1 MAILGQIRKRS
12 FVLIVVIGMALFAFV
27 ISGVFVGSGLSQNQT
42 IGEVN
47 GEKIDYETFNLLVQ
61 QTQDFYGLDLINAVN
76 YAWEVGIKNIVLT
89 QELDKLGIN
98 AGKDQ
103 LEQIVS
109 AEPSIVSNPEFQND
123 LGLFDFTKFSRYI
136 NQLKSMNPTA
146 YNSWKIQE
154 QNVIAS
160 AKQKIYFNLITS
172 SITYTDVESNLEYH
186 LENDKVT
193 IDYIKI
199 PFNEIPDSI
208 FKITNSQIS
217 NFIKKNKNNYI
228 IDPSRIIEYVFVPD
242 VASPLD
248 ENNIRTNLESI
259 RDGIIQYNDV
269 TKLVDSI
276 EGFKD
281 VKNIV
286 EFVET
291 YSEKLYDSIYKTR
304 DQLSG
309 DFRDI
314 LYGLR
319 KGKTFGPYKDGNY
332 YVLSKMIDKKREGGV
347 NKVLLANIH
356 QQIVPSNESSNQNYR
371 LASRIEFDAKTN
383 LSLDQNNYS
392 YSVQN
397 YETLNPYDSGI
408 PGISDSRSVI
418 KWIYDESTKVDEIKR
433 FTLTEGY
440 LIGRIKEINKERL
453 PGVGDVSDNVKNEM
467 LKKIK
472 FDYIKKKYKTPTIE
486 SIAED
491 YNMDIQRA
499 SAVTQYDPVLVGA
512 GAEPYII
519 GASFALEPGEVSNLL
534 LGKEGIYIIHSISK
548 EIAEDLNLNSAISRS
563 LSDREIERIYSLIPE
578 VLESSADI
586 KDNRSLYY

>member
-76 YAWEVGIKNIVLT
+76 YAWEVGIKNTVLT

-123 LGLFDFTKFSRYI
+123 IGLFDFTKFSRYI

-281 VKNIV
+281 AKNIV

-356 QQIVPSNESSNQNYR
+356 KQIVPSNESSNQNYR
-371 LASRIEFDAKTN
+371 LASQIEFDAKTN
-383 LSLDQNNYS
+383 LSLDQNNY
-392 YSVQN
+392 YVEN
-397 YETLNPYDSGI
+397 YETINPYDSGI

-440 LIGRIKEINKERL
+440 LIGIIKEINKERL
-453 PGVGDVSDNVKNEM
+453 PGVGDVSDNVKNEI

-563 LSDREIERIYSLIPE
+563 LSDREIERIASLIPE
-578 VLESSADI
+578 VLESSAEI

>member
-76 YAWEVGIKNIVLT
+76 YAWEVGIKNTVLT

-109 AEPSIVSNPEFQND
+109 AEPSIVSNPEFQNEI
-123 LGLFDFTKFSRYI
+123 GLFDFTKFSRYI

-242 VASPLD
+242 IASPLD

-269 TKLVDSI
+269 TKLIDSI

-332 YVLSKMIDKKREGGV
+332 YILSKMIDKKREGGV
-347 NKVLLANIH
+347 NKVLLANIY

-371 LASRIEFDAKTN
+371 LASRIEFDAKTT
-383 LSLDQNNYS
+383 LSLDQNNFG
-392 YSVQN
+392 VVN

-453 PGVGDVSDNVKNEM
+453 PGVGDVSDNVKNEI
-467 LKKIK
+467 LKKMK

-563 LSDREIERIYSLIPE
+563 LSDREIERISSLIPE

>member
-109 AEPSIVSNPEFQND
+109 AEPSIVSNPEFQNEI
-123 LGLFDFTKFSRYI
+123 GLFDFTKFSRYI

-453 PGVGDVSDNVKNEM
+453 PGVGDVSDNVKNEI

>member
-304 DQLSG
+304 DQLPGKFS
-309 DFRDI
+309 DI
-314 LYGLR
+314 LYGLK

-332 YVLSKMIDKKREGGV
+332 YILSKMIDKKREGGV

-392 YSVQN
+392 VEN

-453 PGVGDVSDNVKNEM
+453 PGVGDVSDNVKNEI

-563 LSDREIERIYSLIPE
+563 LSDREIERISSLIPE

-586 KDNRSLYY
+586 KDNRSFYY

>member
-1 MAILGQIRKRS
+1 MAILGQIRKKS
-12 FVLIVVIGMALFAFV
+12 FFLIVVIGMALFAFV
-27 ISGVFVGSGLSQNQT
+27 ISGVFVGSGVSQNQT

-103 LEQIVS
+103 LEQIIS
-109 AEPSIVSNPEFQND
+109 AEPSIVSNPEFQNEI
-123 LGLFDFTKFSRYI
+123 GLFDFTKFSRYI

-228 IDPSRIIEYVFVPD
+228 IDPSRIIEYVFVYD

-259 RDGIIQYNDV
+259 RDGIMQYNDV

-281 VKNIV
+281 AKNIV

-314 LYGLR
+314 LYGLG

-383 LSLDQNNYS
+383 LSLDQNNYG
-392 YSVQN
+392 VEN

-418 KWIYDESTKVDEIKR
+418 KWIYDKSTKVDEIKR

-453 PGVGDVSDNVKNEM
+453 PGVGDVPDNVKNEI

-563 LSDREIERIYSLIPE
+563 LSDREIERISSLIPE

>member
-1 MAILGQIRKRS
+1 MAILGQIRKKS
-12 FVLIVVIGMALFAFV
+12 FFLIVVIGMALFAFV
-27 ISGVFVGSGLSQNQT
+27 ISGVFVGSGVSQNQT

-76 YAWEVGIKNIVLT
+76 YAWEVGIKNTVLT

-123 LGLFDFTKFSRYI
+123 IGLFDFTKFSRYI
-136 NQLKSMNPTA
+136 NQLKSFNPTA

-281 VKNIV
+281 AKNIV

-304 DQLSG
+304 DQLPGKFS
-309 DFRDI
+309 DI

-371 LASRIEFDAKTN
+371 LASQIEFDAKTN
-383 LSLDQNNYS
+383 LSLDQNNY
-392 YSVQN
+392 YVEN
-397 YETLNPYDSGI
+397 YETINPYDSGI

-418 KWIYDESTKVDEIKR
+418 KWIYDKSTKVDEIKR

-453 PGVGDVSDNVKNEM
+453 PEVGDVPDNVKNEI

-563 LSDREIERIYSLIPE
+563 LSDREIERISSLIPE

>member
-76 YAWEVGIKNIVLT
+76 YAWEVGIKNTVLT

-123 LGLFDFTKFSRYI
+123 LGLFDFIKFSRYI

-269 TKLVDSI
+269 TKLVDTI

-392 YSVQN
+392 VEN

-453 PGVGDVSDNVKNEM
+453 PGVGDVSDNVKNEI

-563 LSDREIERIYSLIPE
+563 LSDREIERIFSIIPE

>member
-76 YAWEVGIKNIVLT
+76 YAWEVGIKNTVLT

-123 LGLFDFTKFSRYI
+123 IGLFDFTKFSRYI

-228 IDPSRIIEYVFVPD
+228 IDPSRIIEYVFVYD

-314 LYGLR
+314 LYGLK

-383 LSLDQNNYS
+383 LSLDQNNY
-392 YSVQN
+392 YVEN
-397 YETLNPYDSGI
+397 YETINPYDSGI

-453 PGVGDVSDNVKNEM
+453 PGVGDVSDNVKNEI

-563 LSDREIERIYSLIPE
+563 LSDREIERISSLIPE

>member
-76 YAWEVGIKNIVLT
+76 YAWEIGIKNIVLT

-269 TKLVDSI
+269 TKLVDTI

-383 LSLDQNNYS
+383 LSLNQNNYS
-392 YSVQN
+392 VEN

-453 PGVGDVSDNVKNEM
+453 PGVGDVSDNVKNEI

-563 LSDREIERIYSLIPE
+563 LSDREIERIFSLIPE

>member
-76 YAWEVGIKNIVLT
+76 YAWEVGIKNTVLT

-123 LGLFDFTKFSRYI
+123 IGLFDFTKFSRYI

-281 VKNIV
+281 AKNIV

-356 QQIVPSNESSNQNYR
+356 KQIVPSNESSNQNYR

-383 LSLDQNNYS
+383 LSLDQNNY
-392 YSVQN
+392 YVEN
-397 YETLNPYDSGI
+397 YETINPYDSGI

-440 LIGRIKEINKERL
+440 LIGIIKEINKERL
-453 PGVGDVSDNVKNEM
+453 PGVGDVSDNVKNEI

-563 LSDREIERIYSLIPE
+563 LSDREIERIASLIPE
-578 VLESSADI
+578 VLESSAEI

>member
-123 LGLFDFTKFSRYI
+123 IGLFDFTKFSRYI

-314 LYGLR
+314 LYGLK

-392 YSVQN
+392 VEN

-408 PGISDSRSVI
+408 PDISDSRSVI

-453 PGVGDVSDNVKNEM
+453 PGVGDVSDNVKNEI

-563 LSDREIERIYSLIPE
+563 LSDREIERISSLIPE

>member
-76 YAWEVGIKNIVLT
+76 YAWEIGIKNIVLT

-242 VASPLD
+242 DASLLD

-269 TKLVDSI
+269 TKLVDTI

-453 PGVGDVSDNVKNEM
+453 PGVGDVSDNVKNEI

-563 LSDREIERIYSLIPE
+563 LSDREIERIFSIIPE

>member
-103 LEQIVS
+103 LEQIIS

-291 YSEKLYDSIYKTR
+291 YSEKPYDSIYKTR

-392 YSVQN
+392 VEN

-453 PGVGDVSDNVKNEM
+453 PGVGDVSDNVKNEI

-472 FDYIKKKYKTPTIE
+472 FDYIKKKYKTLN
-486 SIAED
+486 D
-491 YNMDIQRA
+491 
-499 SAVTQYDPVLVGA
+499 LV
-512 GAEPYII
+512 YTL
-519 GASFALEPGEVSNLL
+519 F
-534 LGKEGIYIIHSISK
+534 
-548 EIAEDLNLNSAISRS
+548 
-563 LSDREIERIYSLIPE
+563 LI
-578 VLESSADI
+578 
-586 KDNRSLYY
+586 N

>member
-453 PGVGDVSDNVKNEM
+453 PGVGDVSDNVKNEI
-467 LKKIK
+467 LNKIK

-563 LSDREIERIYSLIPE
+563 LSDREIERIFSLIPE

>member
-61 QTQDFYGLDLINAVN
+61 QTQDYYGLDLINAVN
-76 YAWEVGIKNIVLT
+76 YAWEVGIKNTVLT

-109 AEPSIVSNPEFQND
+109 AEPSIVSNPEFQNEI
-123 LGLFDFTKFSRYI
+123 GLFDFTKFSRYI

-383 LSLDQNNYS
+383 LSLDQNNNS
-392 YSVQN
+392 YSVHN

-440 LIGRIKEINKERL
+440 LIGIIKEINKERL
-453 PGVGDVSDNVKNEM
+453 PGVGDVSDNVKNEI

-563 LSDREIERIYSLIPE
+563 LSDREIERISSLIPE

>member
-47 GEKIDYETFNLLVQ
+47 GEKIDFETFNLLVQ

-76 YAWEVGIKNIVLT
+76 YAWEVGIKNTVLT

-109 AEPSIVSNPEFQND
+109 AEPSIVSNPEFQNEI
-123 LGLFDFTKFSRYI
+123 GLFDFTKFSRYI

-269 TKLVDSI
+269 TKLIDSI

-332 YVLSKMIDKKREGGV
+332 YVLSKMIDKKREGSV

-371 LASRIEFDAKTN
+371 LASKIEFDAKTT
-383 LSLDQNNYS
+383 LSLDQNNFG
-392 YSVQN
+392 VQN

-453 PGVGDVSDNVKNEM
+453 PGVGDVSDNVKNEI
-467 LKKIK
+467 LKKMK

-563 LSDREIERIYSLIPE
+563 LSDREIERISSLIPE

>member
-47 GEKIDYETFNLLVQ
+47 GEKIDFETFNLLVQ

-76 YAWEVGIKNIVLT
+76 YAWEVGIKNTVLT

-109 AEPSIVSNPEFQND
+109 AEPSIVSNPEFQNEI
-123 LGLFDFTKFSRYI
+123 GLFDFTKFSRYI

-242 VASPLD
+242 IASPLD

-269 TKLVDSI
+269 TKLIDSI

-332 YVLSKMIDKKREGGV
+332 YVLSKMIDKKREGSV

-371 LASRIEFDAKTN
+371 LASKIEFDAKTT
-383 LSLDQNNYS
+383 LSLDQNNFG
-392 YSVQN
+392 VQN

-453 PGVGDVSDNVKNEM
+453 PGVGDVSDNVKNEI
-467 LKKIK
+467 LKKMK

-563 LSDREIERIYSLIPE
+563 LSDREIERISSLIPE

>member
-1 MAILGQIRKRS
+1 MAILGQIRKKS
-12 FVLIVVIGMALFAFV
+12 FFLIVVIGMALFAFV
-27 ISGVFVGSGLSQNQT
+27 ISGVFVGSGVSQNQT

-76 YAWEVGIKNIVLT
+76 YAWEVGIKNTVLT

-103 LEQIVS
+103 LEQIIS
-109 AEPSIVSNPEFQND
+109 AEPSIVSNPEFQNEI
-123 LGLFDFTKFSRYI
+123 GLFDFTKFSRYI

-259 RDGIIQYNDV
+259 RDGIMQYNDV

-281 VKNIV
+281 AKNIV

-291 YSEKLYDSIYKTR
+291 YSEKLYDTIYKTR

-314 LYGLR
+314 LYGLG

-371 LASRIEFDAKTN
+371 LASQIEFDAKTN
-383 LSLDQNNYS
+383 LSLDQNNYG
-392 YSVQN
+392 VEN
-397 YETLNPYDSGI
+397 YKTINPYDSGI

-418 KWIYDESTKVDEIKR
+418 KWIYDKSTKVDEIKR

-453 PGVGDVSDNVKNEM
+453 PGVDDVPDNVKNEI

-563 LSDREIERIYSLIPE
+563 LSDREIERISSLIPE

>member
-103 LEQIVS
+103 LEQILS
-109 AEPSIVSNPEFQND
+109 AELSIVSNPEFQND

-453 PGVGDVSDNVKNEM
+453 PGVGDVSDNVKNEI

>member
-76 YAWEVGIKNIVLT
+76 YAWEVGIKNTVLT

-123 LGLFDFTKFSRYI
+123 IGLFDFTKFSRYI

-281 VKNIV
+281 AKNIV

-356 QQIVPSNESSNQNYR
+356 KQIVPSNESSNQNYR
-371 LASRIEFDAKTN
+371 LASQIEFDAKTN
-383 LSLDQNNYS
+383 LSLDQDNYM
-392 YSVQN
+392 VQN

-408 PGISDSRSVI
+408 PSIIDSRSVI

-440 LIGRIKEINKERL
+440 LIGIIKEINKERL
-453 PGVGDVSDNVKNEM
+453 PGVGDVSDNVKNEI

-563 LSDREIERIYSLIPE
+563 LSDREIERIASLIPE
-578 VLESSADI
+578 VLESSAEI

>member
-1 MAILGQIRKRS
+1 MAILGQIRKKS
-12 FVLIVVIGMALFAFV
+12 FFLIVVIGMALFAFV
-27 ISGVFVGSGLSQNQT
+27 ISGVFVGSGVSQNQT

-76 YAWEVGIKNIVLT
+76 YAWEVGIKNTVLT

-109 AEPSIVSNPEFQND
+109 AEPSIVSNPEFQNEI
-123 LGLFDFTKFSRYI
+123 GLFEFTKFSRYI

-281 VKNIV
+281 AKNIV

-371 LASRIEFDAKTN
+371 LASQIEFDAKTN
-383 LSLDQNNYS
+383 LSLDQNNFR
-392 YSVQN
+392 VEN
-397 YETLNPYDSGI
+397 YETINPYDSGI

-418 KWIYDESTKVDEIKR
+418 KWIYDKSTKVDEIKR

-453 PGVGDVSDNVKNEM
+453 PGVADVPDNVKNEI

-563 LSDREIERIYSLIPE
+563 LSDREIERISSLIPE

>member
-1 MAILGQIRKRS
+1 MAILGQIRKKS
-12 FVLIVVIGMALFAFV
+12 FFLIVVIGMALFAFV
-27 ISGVFVGSGLSQNQT
+27 ISGVFVGSGVSQNQT

-76 YAWEVGIKNIVLT
+76 YAWEVGIKNTVLT

-103 LEQIVS
+103 LEQIIS

-123 LGLFDFTKFSRYI
+123 FGLFDFTKFSRYI

-281 VKNIV
+281 AKNIV

-304 DQLSG
+304 DQLPG
-309 DFRDI
+309 KFRDI

-332 YVLSKMIDKKREGGV
+332 YILSKMIDKKREGGV

-371 LASRIEFDAKTN
+371 LASQIEFDAKTN
-383 LSLDQNNYS
+383 LSLDQNNFR
-392 YSVQN
+392 VEN
-397 YETLNPYDSGI
+397 YETINPYDSGI

-418 KWIYDESTKVDEIKR
+418 KWIYDKSTKVDEIKR

-453 PGVGDVSDNVKNEM
+453 PGVADVPDNVKNEI

-563 LSDREIERIYSLIPE
+563 LSDREIERISSLIPE

>member
-356 QQIVPSNESSNQNYR
+356 RQIVPSNESSNQNYR

-563 LSDREIERIYSLIPE
+563 LSDREIERIFSLIPE

>member
-76 YAWEVGIKNIVLT
+76 YAWEVGIKNTVLT

-123 LGLFDFTKFSRYI
+123 IGLFDFTKFSRYI

-281 VKNIV
+281 AKNIV

-291 YSEKLYDSIYKTR
+291 YSEKPYDSIYKTR
-304 DQLSG
+304 DQLSNNFG
-309 DFRDI
+309 DI
-314 LYGLR
+314 LYGLS

-332 YVLSKMIDKKREGGV
+332 YVLTKMIDKKREGGV

-356 QQIVPSNESSNQNYR
+356 KQIVPSNESSNQNYR
-371 LASRIEFDAKTN
+371 LASQIEFDAKTN
-383 LSLDQNNYS
+383 LSLDQNNY
-392 YSVQN
+392 YVEN

-408 PGISDSRSVI
+408 PSIIDSRSVI

-440 LIGRIKEINKERL
+440 LIGIIKEINKERL
-453 PGVGDVSDNVKNEM
+453 PGVGDVSDNVKNEI

-563 LSDREIERIYSLIPE
+563 LSDREIERIASLIPE
-578 VLESSADI
+578 VLESSAEI

>member
-1 MAILGQIRKRS
+1 MAILGQIRKKS
-12 FVLIVVIGMALFAFV
+12 FFLIVVIGMALFAFV
-27 ISGVFVGSGLSQNQT
+27 ISGVFVGSGVSQNQT

-76 YAWEVGIKNIVLT
+76 YAWEVGIKNTVLT

-103 LEQIVS
+103 LEQIIS
-109 AEPSIVSNPEFQND
+109 AEPSIVSNPEFQNEI
-123 LGLFDFTKFSRYI
+123 GLFDFTKFSRYI

-259 RDGIIQYNDV
+259 RDGIMQYNDV

-281 VKNIV
+281 AKNIV

-291 YSEKLYDSIYKTR
+291 YSEKLYDTIYKTR

-314 LYGLR
+314 LYGLG

-371 LASRIEFDAKTN
+371 LASQIEFDAKTN
-383 LSLDQNNYS
+383 LSLDQNNYG
-392 YSVQN
+392 VEN
-397 YETLNPYDSGI
+397 YKTINPYDSGI

-418 KWIYDESTKVDEIKR
+418 KWIYDKSTKVDEIKR

-453 PGVGDVSDNVKNEM
+453 PGVGDVPDNVKNEI

-563 LSDREIERIYSLIPE
+563 LSDREIERISSLIPE

>member
-103 LEQIVS
+103 LEQILS

-453 PGVGDVSDNVKNEM
+453 PGVGDVSDNVKNEI

>member
-1 MAILGQIRKRS
+1 MAILGQIRKKS
-12 FVLIVVIGMALFAFV
+12 FFLIVVIGMALFAFV
-27 ISGVFVGSGLSQNQT
+27 ISGVFVGSGVSQNQT

-76 YAWEVGIKNIVLT
+76 YAWEVGIKNTVLT

-103 LEQIVS
+103 LEQIIS
-109 AEPSIVSNPEFQND
+109 AEPSIVSNPEFQNEI
-123 LGLFDFTKFSRYI
+123 GLFDFTKFSRYI

-259 RDGIIQYNDV
+259 RDGIMQYNDV

-281 VKNIV
+281 AKNIV

-291 YSEKLYDSIYKTR
+291 YSEKLYDTIYKTR

-314 LYGLR
+314 LYGLG

-371 LASRIEFDAKTN
+371 LASQIEFDAKTN
-383 LSLDQNNYS
+383 LSLDQNNYG
-392 YSVQN
+392 VEN
-397 YETLNPYDSGI
+397 YKTINPYDSGI

-418 KWIYDESTKVDEIKR
+418 KWIYDKSTKVDEIKR

-453 PGVGDVSDNVKNEM
+453 PGVADVPDNVKNEI

-563 LSDREIERIYSLIPE
+563 LSDREIERISSLIPE

>member
-269 TKLVDSI
+269 TKLVDTI
-276 EGFKD
+276 KGFKD
-281 VKNIV
+281 AKNIV

-392 YSVQN
+392 VEN

-453 PGVGDVSDNVKNEM
+453 PGVGDVSDNVKNEI

-563 LSDREIERIYSLIPE
+563 LSDREIERISSLIPE

-586 KDNRSLYY
+586 KDNRSFYY

>member
-76 YAWEVGIKNIVLT
+76 YAWEVGIKNTVLT

-123 LGLFDFTKFSRYI
+123 IGLFDFTKFSRYI

-269 TKLVDSI
+269 TKLIDSI

-281 VKNIV
+281 AKNIV

-356 QQIVPSNESSNQNYR
+356 KQIVPSNESSNQNYR
-371 LASRIEFDAKTN
+371 LASQIEFDAKTN
-383 LSLDQNNYS
+383 LSLDQDNYM
-392 YSVQN
+392 VQN

-408 PGISDSRSVI
+408 PSIIDSRSVI

-440 LIGRIKEINKERL
+440 LIGIIKEINKERL
-453 PGVGDVSDNVKNEM
+453 PGVGDVSDNVKNEI

-563 LSDREIERIYSLIPE
+563 LSDREIERIASLIPE
-578 VLESSADI
+578 VLESSAEI